1 MKSEKFKVILY
12 VIYFYPVQLN
22 FLKRSFATQDPFSRV
37 QRQVENVFDLF
48 MVVPSTASAC
58 QNVWAVFS
66 YCSAEFQEV

>member
-1 MKSEKFKVILY
+1 MYTVCDNNIFTVKFLPHGK
-12 VIYFYPVQLN
+12 
-22 FLKRSFATQDPFSRV
+22 KSFATQDPFSRV